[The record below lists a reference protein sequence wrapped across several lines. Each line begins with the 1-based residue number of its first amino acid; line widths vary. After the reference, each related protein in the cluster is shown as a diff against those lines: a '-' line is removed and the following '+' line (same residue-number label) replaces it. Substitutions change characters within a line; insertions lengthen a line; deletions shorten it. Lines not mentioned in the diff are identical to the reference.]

1 MYQLKKSI
9 SAAALR
15 LSSFI
20 MAVLRTAKHNINR
33 AVTFILAVILMTG
46 SFAGYLTPV
55 VSAADDDHSNSSND
69 TSASSSFAGEPKK
82 AKTKA
87 RKAPSGQLRSAPT
100 GDMPIDSYITNVTAS
115 GTTKVDD
122 NLYQATVKLQFEID
136 TACIEAV
143 TSAGNKFVYDLP
155 EEVVLNEGLI
165 SGGPYYAYLS
175 DRYPELELAFTYD
188 FIRTGDGHDRIEIV
202 YDGDFVQEA
211 VKSGT
216 ERINNILSC
225 RCWISSDDD
234 VSHDGLNIV
243 FTDSQTLQIPPEDIN
258 EGYDITTQKTGSYT
272 ADDKLRYEVTVS
284 SVHGTPS
291 DIDVK
296 DTFTYSGGGTVSPPT
311 EISVVKHNADGTIE
325 TSVISTQGHINA
337 TSQYIY
343 KISLNL
349 PQLDDN
355 EYYTLV
361 YEYGVTGLPDQNA
374 AVSAY
379 NTLEAT
385 STDNHDTTTDH
396 ADYFIYNKQPQK
408 VGKDGIPFDEYIQ
421 WFISVNDRGSDIAGK
436 VIYDNGFADAQNETI
451 LGTNGIFVQRG
462 WADATLGVDYEFVYN
477 DDSEIIGVRFL
488 PADGSATNNNTYH
501 ITYYTLPDVAYGQ
514 TAIVHNDANFDGDT
528 ASYDV
533 VVTGGDIEK
542 TADGE
547 QSLGNDLH
555 RMNWTINVQIP
566 VGGIQSG
573 TTFSDTLSPDGQ
585 HYMTQDQYDA
595 LVSELQTAWDTNVSV
610 SPVNTGD
617 KITGYTFTV
626 GTAGSGY
633 LFNDDDGKVEN
644 ITWRYQTTGDMS
656 GKVSESFVNTIS
668 DGQKTLPVINNISP
682 NVKKLNVQKINDWT
696 TIFSEEP
703 QSLSFDYDD
712 EDKSFVWI
720 AEITPTQGLQQYRVI
735 DTLPKGVELIG
746 VKVIP
751 HPLTAYNYGKDD
763 YPHNLLTIDANGQ
776 ISGEIGLWSS
786 EALASG
792 QLSTPAEGRKEVDI
806 TLKPKYQSSDLFNNT
821 FYVIYYCQLAED
833 MWPQNG
839 RVHHELN
846 NTVRVETNDGDYGE
860 ANNQINID
868 ATKKKKI
875 VDKTGSWDK
884 NLHRLTYTVDINPSA
899 ENLLTGSGLIDD
911 PEWLTLTD
919 VLTYTARQG
928 SGTGEAILSLNSVQ
942 LEKEENGDWSELHN
956 IQWTAHTETDSV
968 DPTVK
973 HAFIKMQVPDS
984 THLRLTYSYQV
995 NSSMSG
1001 GITLTNSATLE
1012 GHGEE
1017 SSDENTHIGAEDF
1030 DTSGESSFE
1039 EFWLIKTD
1047 RENGRPLS
1055 DAVFT
1060 VYTWDAGNEKW
1071 SAPHKTYTT
1080 NSDGKI
1086 IIRANDTYDNG
1097 TSVFETDTAYCIME
1111 TTAPPGYILPENPDK
1126 FYFWFSKND
1135 SAPHDA
1141 PDDFMQTAADI
1152 STSSYRIEAKNLRD
1166 YDAIS
1171 AELTITKTVTGSLG
1185 DKTKDFTFTLD
1196 VKDADP
1202 EDEYSWSK
1210 NGVPQAESLC
1220 DNSTFTLRHGDVV
1233 KITLPVNK
1241 DITITENNLNYST
1254 SMKLDDTDAGNTKT
1268 FRLSDDATLAVTNDL
1283 DTIVPTGVFHVTDV
1297 MTVVMIAVFCLLI
1310 FLFILLR
1317 RKYYEGSKA

>member
-46 SFAGYLTPV
+46 SLGGYLAPA
-55 VSAADDDHSNSSND
+55 VSAADDDHSNSSNH

-100 GDMPIDSYITNVTAS
+100 EDVPLDSYITNVTAS
-115 GTTKVDD
+115 GTTKIKD
-122 NLYQATVKLQFEID
+122 NLYQATVELQFVID
-136 TACIEAV
+136 TECIEAV
-143 TSAGNKFVYDLP
+143 KSAGYKFVYVLP

-188 FIRTGDGHDRIEIV
+188 FILTGDGRYRIEIV
-202 YDGDFVQEA
+202 YDDDFVRDATE
-211 VKSGT
+211 SGT

-225 RCWISSDDD
+225 RCWIRSSGDAT
-234 VSHDGLNIV
+234 HDGLDV
-243 FTDSQTLQIPPEDIN
+243 AFTDSQSVHIPPEDIN

-272 ADDKLRYEVTVS
+272 ADGKLRYEVTVS
-284 SVHGTPS
+284 SVNGTPS

-325 TSVISTQGHINA
+325 TSSIPAQEHIDATTQN
-337 TSQYIY
+337 IY

-349 PQLDDN
+349 PRLYNN

-379 NTLEAT
+379 NTLDAT
-385 STDNHDTTTDH
+385 STDNNETTSDH

-421 WFISVNDRGSDIAGK
+421 WYISVNDRGSDIAGK
-436 VIYDNGFADAQNETI
+436 VIYDNGFADARNETI
-451 LGTNGIFVQRG
+451 NGTNGIFVQKG
-462 WADATLGVDYEFVYN
+462 WADATPGVDYEFVYN
-477 DDSEIIGVRFL
+477 NDNEIKGVRFL
-488 PADGSATNNNTYH
+488 PADGSTPNNNTYH
-501 ITYYTLPDVAYGQ
+501 ITYYTLPDVAYGE
-514 TAIVHNDANFDGDT
+514 TKVVHNDAEFDGDT

-533 VVTGGDIEK
+533 VVNGGDIDK

-555 RMNWTINVQIP
+555 GMNWTINVQIP
-566 VGGIQSG
+566 VGGIKSG
-573 TTFSDTLSPDGQ
+573 TTFSDTLSPDG
-585 HYMTQDQYDA
+585 HYMTQAQYDA
-595 LVSELQTAWDTNVSV
+595 LVSELQTAWGPNVSV

-626 GTAGSGY
+626 GTAGNGY
-633 LFNDDDGKVEN
+633 LFNDGMVED
-644 ITWRYQTTGDMS
+644 IKWQYQTTGDMS
-656 GKVSESFVNTIS
+656 GKVSESFFNTFS
-668 DGQKTLPVINNISP
+668 DGQKTLPVISNISP
-682 NVKKLNVQKINDWT
+682 NVKKLNVQKISDWQT
-696 TIFSEEP
+696 DFSEQP
-703 QSLSFDYDD
+703 YSLSFDYED

-720 AEITPTQGLQQYRVI
+720 AEITPTPGLQEYRVI
-735 DTLPKGVELIG
+735 DTLPEGVELIG

-751 HPLTAYNYGKDD
+751 TPLNKNTYGMND
-763 YPHNLLTIDANGQ
+763 YPYNLLKIDDNGV
-776 ISGEIGLWSS
+776 ISGEIGNLWNSKT
-786 EALASG
+786 LASG
-792 QLSTPAEGRKEVDI
+792 QLSTSDEGRQVVDI
-806 TLKPKYQSSDLFNNT
+806 TLTANSQSSDLFNNT
-821 FYVIYYCQLAED
+821 FYVIYYCQLAEKA
-833 MWPQNG
+833 WPQKG
-839 RVHHELN
+839 TVHLELN
-846 NTVRVETNDGDYGE
+846 NTVSVQTNGDDYGE
-860 ANNQINID
+860 ADNQINID
-868 ATKKKKI
+868 ATKKEKI
-875 VDKTGSWDK
+875 VDKNSSWDK
-884 NLHRLTYTVDINPSA
+884 NLHMLNYKVDINPSA
-899 ENLLTGSGLIDD
+899 ENLLTGSGGTDD
-911 PEWLTLTD
+911 PEWLSLTD
-919 VLTYTARQG
+919 VLKYTARQG
-928 SGTGEAILSLNSVQ
+928 TGTGEAILSLSSVQ
-942 LEKEENGDWSELHN
+942 LEKEENGVWSVLHN

-968 DPTVK
+968 DPNVK
-973 HAFIKMQVPDS
+973 KAFIEMEVPDS

-1012 GHGEE
+1012 GHTDE
-1017 SSDENTHIGAEDF
+1017 SGNDNTHIKAEDF
-1030 DTSGESSFE
+1030 ETYGESIIE

-1047 RENGRPLS
+1047 QEDGRPLS
-1055 DAVFT
+1055 NAVFT
-1060 VYTWDAGNEKW
+1060 VYIWDAVNEKW
-1071 SAPHKTYTT
+1071 SATPKTYTT

-1086 IIRANDTYDNG
+1086 TIRVTDKYDNG
-1097 TSVFETDTAYCIME
+1097 TSAYQTDTAYCIME

-1126 FYFWFSKND
+1126 FYFWFSKNV

-1141 PDDFMQTAADI
+1141 PDDFMHTAADI
-1152 STSSYRIEAKNLRD
+1152 STSSYRIEVDNQRD
-1166 YDAIS
+1166 HDAIP
-1171 AELTITKTVTGSLG
+1171 AELAITKTVTGSLG
-1185 DKTKDFTFTLD
+1185 DKTKEFVFTLT
-1196 VKDADP
+1196 VEDAKVT
-1202 EDEYSWSK
+1202 DEYTWYK
-1210 NGVPQAESLC
+1210 NGVAQNMPLHNQ
-1220 DNSTFTLRHGDVV
+1220 STFTLKHGDVV
-1233 KITLPVNK
+1233 KIMLPVNK

-1254 SMKLDDTDAGNTKT
+1254 SMKLDDTDATAGNTKT

>member
-1 MYQLKKSI
+1 MYKLQKMIYAVL
-9 SAAALR
+9 LH

-55 VSAADDDHSNSSND
+55 VSAADNDHSNSSND

-100 GDMPIDSYITNVTAS
+100 GDVPLDSYITSVDAA

-122 NLYQATVKLQFEID
+122 NLYQATVELQFEID
-136 TACIEAV
+136 TDRIRAV
-143 TSAGNKFVYDLP
+143 TSAGDKFVYDLP
-155 EEVVLNEGLI
+155 GEVVLNEGLI
-165 SGGPYYAYLS
+165 NGGPYYAYLR
-175 DRYPELELAFTYD
+175 DKYPLELAFTYEFKSTD
-188 FIRTGDGHDRIEIV
+188 DGRYRIEIV
-202 YDGDFVQEA
+202 YDDNFVQDAIESETA
-211 VKSGT
+211 LIKSFL
-216 ERINNILSC
+216 NC
-225 RCWISSDDD
+225 RCWIRSSGDAGQN
-234 VSHDGLNIV
+234 GLNIV
-243 FTDSQTLQIPPEDIN
+243 FTDTKTLQIPPQDIN
-258 EGYDITTQKTGSYT
+258 ENYDITTQKTGSYT
-272 ADDKLRYEVTVS
+272 AGGKLRYEVTVS

-291 DIDVK
+291 EIDVT

-337 TSQYIY
+337 TSQNIY
-343 KISLNL
+343 KISLYL

-355 EYYTLV
+355 EYYTLE
-361 YEYGVTGLPDQNA
+361 YEYDVTGLPDENA

-385 STDNHDTTTDH
+385 STDNHETTSDH

-408 VGKDGIPFDEYIQ
+408 VGKDGIPFGEYIQ

-462 WADATLGVDYEFVYN
+462 WADATLGEDYEFVYN
-477 DDSEIIGVRFL
+477 DDSEIIGVCFL
-488 PADGSATNNNTYH
+488 PVDGSATNNNTYH
-501 ITYYTLPDVAYGQ
+501 ITYYTLPDVAYGE
-514 TAIVHNDANFDGDT
+514 TKVVHNDAEFDGDT

-573 TTFSDTLSPDGQ
+573 KTFSDTLRPNG
-585 HYMTQDQYDA
+585 HYMTQDQYNA
-595 LVSELQTAWDTNVSV
+595 LVSELHTAWGTNVSV
-610 SPVNTGD
+610 APVITGD

-626 GTAGSGY
+626 GTAGSEY
-633 LFNDDDGKVEN
+633 LFDDDDGMVEN
-644 ITWRYQTTGDMS
+644 ITWQYQTTGDMS
-656 GKVSESFVNTIS
+656 GKVSESFVNTFT

-682 NVKKLNVQKINDWT
+682 NVKKLNARKINDWQT
-696 TIFSEEP
+696 DFSEQP
-703 QSLSFDYDD
+703 YSLSLDYED

-720 AEITPTQGLQQYRVI
+720 AEITPTPGLQEYRVI
-735 DTLPKGVELIG
+735 DTLPEGVELIG

-751 HPLTAYNYGKDD
+751 TPLTPYNYGMND
-763 YPHNLLTIDANGQ
+763 YPNNLLKIDNGV
-776 ISGEIGLWSS
+776 ISGEIGNLWLSKT
-786 EALASG
+786 LASG
-792 QLSTPAEGRKEVDI
+792 QLSTSAEGRQVVDI
-806 TLKPKYQSSDLFNNT
+806 TLTANSPSSDLFSNT
-821 FYVIYYCQLAED
+821 FFVIYYCQLAED
-833 MWPQNG
+833 VWPQNG
-839 RVHHELN
+839 TVHLKLN
-846 NTVRVETNDGDYGE
+846 NTVSVETNGDDYGE
-860 ANNQINID
+860 AENQINID
-868 ATKKKKI
+868 ATKKEKI

-899 ENLLTGSGLIDD
+899 ENLLTGVGGTDD
-911 PEWLTLTD
+911 PEWLTLRD

-956 IQWTAHTETDSV
+956 IQWTAHTETDSA
-968 DPTVK
+968 DPDVK
-973 HAFIKMQVPDS
+973 KAFIEMQVPDS
-984 THLRLTYSYQV
+984 THLRLTYIYQV
-995 NSSMSG
+995 NSSMAG

-1012 GHGEE
+1012 GHGDE
-1017 SSDENTHIGAEDF
+1017 SSDENTHIQAKDF
-1030 DTSGESSFE
+1030 DTFGESSFE

-1047 RENGRPLS
+1047 REDGRPLRN
-1055 DAVFT
+1055 AVFT
-1060 VYTWDAGNEKW
+1060 VYTWDDVSEKW
-1071 SAPHKTYTT
+1071 SATPKTYTT

-1097 TSVFETDTAYCIME
+1097 TRVFETDTAYCIME
-1111 TTAPPGYILPENPDK
+1111 TTAPPGYVLPENPPP
-1126 FYFWFSKND
+1126 FYFWFSKHY
-1135 SAPHDA
+1135 SAPQA
-1141 PDDFMQTAADI
+1141 CPDDFMQTAADI
-1152 STSSYRIEAKNLRD
+1152 STSSYRIEAKNLR
-1166 YDAIS
+1166 IS

-1185 DKTKDFTFTLD
+1185 DKSKEFVFTLTVEGAND
-1196 VKDADP
+1196 T
-1202 EDEYSWSK
+1202 DEYAWTK
-1210 NGVPQAESLC
+1210 NGVQQAAPLHN
-1220 DNSTFTLRHGDVV
+1220 NSTFTLRNGDVV

-1254 SMKLDDTDAGNTKT
+1254 SMKLDDIDATAGNTKT
-1268 FRLSDDATLAVTNDL
+1268 FWLSDDATLAVTNDL

>member
-20 MAVLRTAKHNINR
+20 KTVLHTAKRNINR

-100 GDMPIDSYITNVTAS
+100 EDVPLNSYITNVTAS
-115 GTTKVDD
+115 GTTKIED
-122 NLYQATVKLQFEID
+122 NLYQATVELQFEID
-136 TACIEAV
+136 TDRIEAV
-143 TSAGNKFVYDLP
+143 TSAGYKFVYDLP
-155 EEVVLNEGLI
+155 GEVVLNEGLI
-165 SGGPYYAYLS
+165 SGGPYYAYLR
-175 DRYPELELAFTYD
+175 DKYPLELAFKYEFKST
-188 FIRTGDGHDRIEIV
+188 DGRYRIEIV
-202 YDGDFVQEA
+202 YDDNFVQDA
-211 VKSGT
+211 TASGT
-216 ERINNILSC
+216 ALIKSFLNC
-225 RCWISSDDD
+225 RCWIRSSGDAGQ
-234 VSHDGLNIV
+234 DGLNIV
-243 FTDSQTLQIPPEDIN
+243 FTDSQTLHIPPGDIN

-272 ADDKLRYEVTVS
+272 ANGKLRYEVTVS

-291 DIDVK
+291 NIDVK

-311 EISVVKHNADGTIE
+311 EISVVKHHADGTIE
-325 TSVISTQGHINA
+325 TSSIPAQEHIDATTQN
-337 TSQYIY
+337 IY

-349 PQLDDN
+349 PRLYNN

-379 NTLEAT
+379 NTLDAT
-385 STDNHDTTTDH
+385 STNNHETTSDH

-421 WFISVNDRGSDIAGK
+421 WYISVNDRGSDIAGK
-436 VIYDNGFADAQNETI
+436 VIYDYSFADARNETI
-451 LGTNGIFVQRG
+451 NGTNGIFVQKG
-462 WADATLGVDYEFVYN
+462 WDDATLGEDYEFVY
-477 DDSEIIGVRFL
+477 DDDNNKIIGVRFL

-501 ITYYTLPDVAYGQ
+501 ITYYTLPHVAYGE
-514 TAIVHNDANFDGDT
+514 TTVVHNDAEFDGDT

-573 TTFSDTLSPDGQ
+573 KTFSDTLTPNG
-585 HYMTQDQYDA
+585 HYMTQDQYNA
-595 LVSELQTAWDTNVSV
+595 LVSELHTAWGTNVSV
-610 SPVNTGD
+610 SPVYTGNN
-617 KITGYTFTV
+617 ITGYTFTV
-626 GTAGSGY
+626 GTAGNGY
-633 LFNDDDGKVEN
+633 LFNDGMVEN
-644 ITWRYQTTGDMS
+644 ITWQYQTTGDMS
-656 GKVSESFVNTIS
+656 GRVSQSFVNTIS

-682 NVKKLNVQKINDWT
+682 NVKKLNVQKINNWT

-703 QSLSFDYDD
+703 YSISLDYED

-720 AEITPTQGLQQYRVI
+720 AQITPTSGLQQYRVV
-735 DTLPKGVELIG
+735 DTLPEGVELIG
-746 VKVIP
+746 VKVMP
-751 HPLTAYNYGKDD
+751 ASLNAYNYGMND
-763 YPHNLLTIDANGQ
+763 YPNNLLKIDNGV
-776 ISGEIGLWSS
+776 ISGEIGNLWNSKT
-786 EALASG
+786 LASG
-792 QLSTPAEGRKEVDI
+792 QLSTSAEGRQVVDI
-806 TLKPKYQSSDLFNNT
+806 TLTANSPSSDLFSNT
-821 FYVIYYCQLAED
+821 FYVIYYCQLAAD
-833 MWPQNG
+833 VWPQNG
-839 RVHHELN
+839 KAHFELN
-846 NTVRVETNDGDYGE
+846 NIVRVQTNGVDYGE

-868 ATKKKKI
+868 ATKKEKI

-911 PEWLTLTD
+911 PEWLSLTD

-928 SGTGEAILSLNSVQ
+928 TGTGEAILSLNSVK
-942 LEKEENGDWSELHN
+942 LEKEENGVWSELHN

-995 NSSMSG
+995 NSSIAD

-1012 GHGEE
+1012 GHGDE
-1017 SSDENTHIGAEDF
+1017 SGNDSTHIKAEDF
-1030 DTSGESSFE
+1030 DTFGESSFE
-1039 EFWLIKTD
+1039 EFWLIKID
-1047 RENGRPLS
+1047 EQDGRPLPN
-1055 DAVFT
+1055 AVFT
-1060 VYTWDAGNEKW
+1060 VFTWDAVNEKW
-1071 SAPHKTYTT
+1071 SATPKTYTT

-1086 IIRANDTYDNG
+1086 IIRANDTYGDD
-1097 TSVFETDTAYCIME
+1097 TRVYLMDTAYCIME
-1111 TTAPPGYILPENPDK
+1111 TTAPHGYILPVDPPP
-1126 FYFWFSKND
+1126 FYFWFSKYA
-1135 SAPHDA
+1135 SAPNNA
-1141 PDDFMQTAADI
+1141 PSDFMQSAADI
-1152 STSSYRIEAKNLRD
+1152 STSSNRIEAKNQRD
-1166 YDAIS
+1166 HDAIP
-1171 AELTITKTVTGSLG
+1171 AELTITKTVTGSMG
-1185 DKTKDFTFTLD
+1185 DKTKEFVFTLTVEGAND
-1196 VKDADP
+1196 T
-1202 EDEYSWSK
+1202 DEYAWTK
-1210 NGVPQAESLC
+1210 NDVQQNTPLHN
-1220 DNSTFTLRHGDVV
+1220 NSTFTLRNGDVV
-1233 KITLPVNK
+1233 KIMLPVNK

-1254 SMKLDDTDAGNTKT
+1254 SMKLDDTDATAGNTKT